1 MAICEERLRPLE
13 EKVIQIQ
20 KDMCVTTSKIGYSH
34 IGGGMSMVDMAV
46 ALYYDFLKFDPANPD
61 DPDRDRFIL
70 SKGHC
75 GHCLYNIFVDKGM
88 YTKEELW
95 SEYNQVGGRFGMH
108 PNFRYLKGIE
118 ASTGSL
124 GHGISLAVGFALAG
138 RMDRKNYRVVVMTG
152 DGEMDEGS
160 NWEAL
165 MSASHYQLGN
175 LYLIVD
181 KNHFQI
187 GGNTDDVMS
196 LEPLDLR
203 LQAFGWNTITVADGN
218 DMRQVLAALDA
229 LPAPDSQLRRK
240 PWAIIANTVKG
251 KGLIN
256 GLENSAASH
265 IGTMPNEAYLE
276 ETLANIEHI
285 RRERS

>member
-1 MAICEERLRPLE
+1 MKETAQERVQRLE
-13 EKVIQIQ
+13 QKVIQIQ
-20 KDMCVTTSKIGYSH
+20 KDMCVTTAKIGYSH
-34 IGGGMSMVDMAV
+34 LGGGMSMVDVVV
-46 ALYYDFLKFDPANPD
+46 ALYYDLLRFDPKNTE

-75 GHCLYNIFVDKGM
+75 GHCLYNIFVDLSM

-108 PNFRYLKGIE
+108 PSHHYLKGIE

-124 GHGISLAVGFALAG
+124 GHGLPLAVGFALAG
-138 RMDRKNYRVVVMTG
+138 RMDKKNYRVIVMTG

-165 MSASHYQLGN
+165 MAAGQYRLGD

-187 GGNTDDVMS
+187 GGNTDDVMT
-196 LEPLDLR
+196 LEPLEDRLR
-203 LQAFGWNTITVADGN
+203 SFG
-218 DMRQVLAALDA
+218 
-229 LPAPDSQLRRK
+229 
-240 PWAIIANTVKG
+240 
-251 KGLIN
+251 
-256 GLENSAASH
+256 
-265 IGTMPNEAYLE
+265 
-276 ETLANIEHI
+276 
-285 RRERS
+285 

>member
-1 MAICEERLRPLE
+1 MTIDEKRL
-13 EKVIQIQ
+13 EKLKEKAVQIQ
-20 KDMCVTTSKIGYSH
+20 KDICITTSKIGYSH
-34 IGGGMSMVDMAV
+34 LGGGLSMVHMAV
-46 ALYYDFLKFDPANPD
+46 ALYYDFLNFAPENPE

-108 PNFRYLKGIE
+108 PNYRYLKGIE

-124 GHGISLAVGFALAG
+124 GHGLPLAVGFALAA
-138 RMDRKNYRVVVMTG
+138 RMDKKNYRVVVMVG
-152 DGEMDEGS
+152 DGELDEGS

-175 LYLIVD
+175 LLLIID
-181 KNHFQI
+181 QNHFQI
-187 GGNTDDVMS
+187 GGNTRDIMS
-196 LEPLDLR
+196 LEPLNER
-203 LQAFGWNTITVADGN
+203 LESFGWDVKTVEDGN
-218 DMRQVLAALDA
+218 DMGQILHALDA
-229 LPAPDSQLRRK
+229 LPEADSQVRRK
-240 PWAIIANTVKG
+240 PIAIISNTIKG

-256 GLENSAASH
+256 GLENTASCH
-265 IGTMPNEAYLE
+265 IGTMPTQEYLE
-276 ETLANIEHI
+276 ETLANIEQKG
-285 RRERS
+285 